1 VSPGSPVAIT
11 GAGAVSPLGVGA
23 AALHERWAA
32 GDCAIEDGIA
42 RCRDFDPTDVL
53 SRKDARR
60 MHRFVQLGVAAAEEA
75 IQTAWGGEL
84 PYPPERIACM
94 LGVAFGG
101 TELVCDQF
109 VLHEREG
116 ADAVWTLTVPV
127 AMANA
132 AAAALAIRHGFRGE
146 THSIGSACAASSQA
160 IGEGTRL
167 IRLGVADAVVVGGTE
182 SCVNPFMQAAFRSAG
197 ALSRLGLSR
206 PFDHRR
212 DGFVLGEGA
221 GVLVLEDADRAR
233 ERGAEV
239 LGYVAGFASTTDGE
253 HLTAPHPTGEL
264 CALAISTALQD
275 AGIAPQEV
283 DWVNAH
289 GTSTLSNDRAETMAL
304 KTALGPRA
312 YEVPISAPK
321 SAIGHSIGAAGGV
334 EAVATLMALRAGV
347 APPTVGLE
355 QPEEGLDLNY
365 VPGGS
370 VPLTPQN
377 GNGRL
382 VAISNSFAFG
392 GHNATLVITT

>member
-1 VSPGSPVAIT
+1 MSPAAPVAIT
-11 GAGAVSPLGVGA
+11 GAGAVTPLGVGA
-23 AALHERWAA
+23 ATLHERWSA
-32 GDCAIEDGIA
+32 GACGIEAGVA

-53 SRKDARR
+53 TRKDARR

-75 IQTAWGGEL
+75 IQTAWGDEL
-84 PYPPERIACM
+84 PYRPERIACM

-101 TELVCDQF
+101 TELVCDQYL
-109 VLHEREG
+109 LHEREG

-132 AAAALAIRHGFRGE
+132 PAAALAIRHGFRGE
-146 THSIGSACAASSQA
+146 THSIGSACAASAQA
-160 IGEGTRL
+160 IGEGMRL

-182 SCVNPFMQAAFRSAG
+182 SCANPFMQAAFRSAG
-197 ALSRLGLSR
+197 ALSRLGVSR

-221 GVLVLEDADRAR
+221 GVLVLEHAERAR
-233 ERGAEV
+233 ERGAEP

-264 CALAISTALQD
+264 CALAISTALED
-275 AGIAPQEV
+275 AGLQPQDV

-304 KTALGPRA
+304 KRALGQRA
-312 YEVPISAPK
+312 YEIPVSAPK
-321 SAIGHSIGAAGGV
+321 SVLGHSIGAAGGI
-334 EAVATLMALRAGV
+334 EAVATLMALRARV

-355 QPEEGLDLNY
+355 QPEEGLDLDY
-365 VPGGS
+365 VPGGP
-370 VPLTPQN
+370 VPLAPRN
-377 GNGRL
+377 GDGRL

>member
-1 VSPGSPVAIT
+1 VSPAAPVAIT
-11 GAGAVSPLGVGA
+11 GVGAVSPLGVGA
-23 AALHERWAA
+23 ATLHERWSA
-32 GDCAIEDGIA
+32 GVCGIEDGVA

-53 SRKDARR
+53 TRKDARR

-75 IQTAWGGEL
+75 IATAWGDEL
-84 PYPPERIACM
+84 PYAPERIACM

-109 VLHEREG
+109 LAHEREG
-116 ADAVWTLTVPV
+116 AEVWTLTVPV

-132 AAAALAIRHGFRGE
+132 APAALAIRHGFRGE
-146 THSIGSACAASSQA
+146 THSIGSACAASAQA
-160 IGEGTRL
+160 IGEGMRL
-167 IRLGVADAVVVGGTE
+167 VRLGVADAVLVGGTE
-182 SCVNPFMQAAFRSAG
+182 SCVNPFMQAAFRAAG
-197 ALSRLGLSR
+197 ALSRSGRSR
-206 PFDHRR
+206 PFDEHR

-221 GVLVLEDADRAR
+221 GVLVLEDAERAR
-233 ERGAEV
+233 ERGADV

-264 CALAISTALQD
+264 CALAISTALAD
-275 AGIAPQEV
+275 AGLEAGDV

-304 KTALGPRA
+304 KRALGARA
-312 YEVPISAPK
+312 YEVPVSAPK
-321 SAIGHSIGAAGGV
+321 SVLGHSIGAAGGV
-334 EAVATLMALRAGV
+334 EAVATVMALRARV
-347 APPTVGLE
+347 APPTIGLE
-355 QPEEGLDLNY
+355 QPEEGLDLDY
-365 VPGGS
+365 VPGEA
-370 VPLTPQN
+370 VPLRPQN